1 LRDAA
6 EISRGYENPPRFLNH
21 YTWRDANNQWQRTR
35 AITLAVLMRPQQQIA
50 DFGHAIDETLASL
63 KQRLPEDLI
72 LARTSDQP
80 LQVAENLS
88 LFLRSLYEAIILVVL
103 VALLGFREWRSALL
117 MALSIPL
124 TLAMT
129 FGMMKLVNLDIQQ
142 VSVASLIIALGLLVD
157 DPVMQFG
164 NAIKPLLVFSAIPF
178 GLVGALIGLA
188 LMKAPFGFMAFL
200 GVASLIG
207 VIVSHVIVLFD
218 FVEERR
224 EAGTPLREALLDAGL
239 ARLRP
244 VFVTVGTTI
253 FGLVPLALNGGPLWE
268 PLCYAQI
275 GGLILANY
283 VTKLLVPALYA
294 IFVEDLKI
302 IRWERDDH
310 TAALPDGEMVT
321 G

>member
-1 LRDAA
+1 
-6 EISRGYENPPRFLNH
+6 
-21 YTWRDANNQWQRTR
+21 
-35 AITLAVLMRPQQQIA
+35 
-50 DFGHAIDETLASL
+50 
-63 KQRLPEDLI
+63 
-72 LARTSDQP
+72 
-80 LQVAENLS
+80 
-88 LFLRSLYEAIILVVL
+88 
-103 VALLGFREWRSALL
+103 
-117 MALSIPL
+117 MA
-124 TLAMT
+124 
-129 FGMMKLVNLDIQQ
+129 
-142 VSVASLIIALGLLVD
+142 VSVLAIYLAL
-157 DPVMQFG
+157 VMQFG
-164 NAIKPLLVFSAIPF
+164 NAIKPLLFFSAIPF

-188 LMKAPFGFMAFL
+188 VMKAPFRFMVFP

-207 VIVSHVIVLFD
+207 VIVSQVIVLFD

-224 EAGTPLREALLDAGL
+224 EACAPLREALLDAGL

-244 VFVTVGTTI
+244 VFVTVGATI

-283 VTKLLVPALYA
+283 VTKLLAPALYA